1 MVNGLRIVWI
11 KRNVRFD
18 DTELDSERFGDGRNL
33 EYETRGGR
41 GECYGMASKGSA
53 RMVTPVGDRTG
64 ENVTGR
70 VFFFFGREETPE
82 AVRVVDGT
90 GGVWRDGKRG
100 NEKVARE
107 GVYVNE
113 NG

>member
-1 MVNGLRIVWI
+1 
-11 KRNVRFD
+11 
-18 DTELDSERFGDGRNL
+18 
-33 EYETRGGR
+33 
-41 GECYGMASKGSA
+41 
-53 RMVTPVGDRTG
+53 MVTPVGDRTG
-64 ENVTGR
+64 ENVYGTYF
-70 VFFFFGREETPE
+70 FFFFGREETPE
-82 AVRVVDGT
+82 AGRVVDGT